1 MQNIVKEFIEK
12 KLEKSIVLEKPK
24 DSSLGHFA
32 TPVAFSLAKELKKSP
47 MILAD
52 ELVLKLENSELFE
65 KIEAVKGFINFT
77 LSKSFIEKLTNEA
90 LEKKDDF
97 AKGDKK
103 DKKILLE
110 YVSANPTGP
119 LHIGHA
125 RGAVFGDTLY
135 KVGKYLGYDIT
146 TEYYI
151 NDAGAQMQ
159 LLGISVSLAARDF
172 IFKEKVKYP
181 ESYYRG
187 DYLIE
192 IAEKIIEKHGKD
204 IIYDESR
211 FEEMAIFAKDI
222 VMQIII
228 KDLSDL
234 GINFQN
240 FVSEKSLYSSWDK
253 TKEVLEKNGSL
264 YTKDEKVYLNST
276 KFGDDS
282 DRVVVRENGIPTY
295 LAGDIIYHKNKFDR
309 NFDKYINIW
318 GADHHG
324 YITRVKA
331 AIEFLGNDS
340 SKLEVILSQMVQLLK
355 GGQPYKMSKR
365 AGNVILMSDI
375 TSEIGSDALRFI
387 FLTKKSD
394 THLEFDIDMLK
405 NQDSSNPIFYI
416 NYAHARINQVFVKSN
431 LSFEDIKDESFER
444 LNSEAL
450 NLVYESLLLKSVLED
465 AFSKRDMQ
473 KITEYLY
480 NLASSV
486 HKFYN
491 EHKIIG
497 SSEEKTYLKVL
508 SMAKLSIK
516 TGLKLLGIEAK
527 EIMYSL
533 LFYYLTLLVFENYLK
548 NLQGYIFLY
557 IFHSLNE

>member
-103 DKKILLE
+103 DEKILLE

-135 KVGKYLGYDIT
+135 KVGIYLGYDIT

-187 DYLIE
+187 EYLIE

-228 KDLSDL
+228 KDLGDL

-240 FVSEKSLYSSWDK
+240 FVSEKSLYSSWEN
-253 TKEVLEKNGSL
+253 TKNVLEKNGSL
-264 YTKDEKVYLNST
+264 YTKDEKVYLSSI

-309 NFDKYINIW
+309 EFDKYINIW

-431 LSFEDIKDESFER
+431 LSFEDIK
-444 LNSEAL
+444 
-450 NLVYESLLLKSVLED
+450 
-465 AFSKRDMQ
+465 
-473 KITEYLY
+473 
-480 NLASSV
+480 
-486 HKFYN
+486 
-491 EHKIIG
+491 
-497 SSEEKTYLKVL
+497 
-508 SMAKLSIK
+508 
-516 TGLKLLGIEAK
+516 
-527 EIMYSL
+527 
-533 LFYYLTLLVFENYLK
+533 
-548 NLQGYIFLY
+548 
-557 IFHSLNE
+557 

>member
-1 MQNIVKEFIEK
+1 MQNIVKKFIEDKLK
-12 KLEKSIVLEKPK
+12 KEIVLEKPK

-52 ELVLKLENSELFE
+52 ELILQLENKELFE

-97 AKGDKK
+97 AKSTLKSER
-103 DKKILLE
+103 ILLE

-125 RGAVFGDTLY
+125 RGAIFGDTLY
-135 KVGKYLGYDIT
+135 KVGSYLGYDIT

-159 LLGISVSLAARDF
+159 LLGTSVSLAARDF

-187 DYLIE
+187 EYLVE
-192 IAEKIIEKHGKD
+192 IAQKIIEKYGKE
-204 IIYDESR
+204 IIYDESK

-222 VMQIII
+222 VMEIII
-228 KDLSDL
+228 KDLNDL

-240 FVSEKSLYSSWDK
+240 FVSEKSLYGSWDSTK
-253 TKEVLEKNGSL
+253 TVLEENGSL
-264 YTKDEKVYLNST
+264 YTKDDKTYLKST
-276 KFGDDS
+276 QFGDDS
-282 DRVVVRENGIPTY
+282 DRVVVRDNGIPTY

-309 NFDKYINIW
+309 GFDKYINIW

-331 AIEFLGNDS
+331 AIEFLGNSS

-355 GGQPYKMSKR
+355 GKEPYKMSKR

-375 TSEIGSDALRFI
+375 TAEIGSDALRFI

-405 NQDSSNPIFYI
+405 NQDSTNPIFYI
-416 NYAHARINQVFVKSN
+416 NYAHARINQLFVKSSLN
-431 LSFEDIKDESFER
+431 VEDIKDESFEA

-450 NLVYESLLLKSVLED
+450 NLVYESLLLNSILED
-465 AFSKRDMQ
+465 AFSKREMQ

-497 SSEEKTYLKVL
+497 SNEEKTYLKVL
-508 SMAKLSIK
+508 SMAKLSLK

-527 EIMYSL
+527 EIM
-533 LFYYLTLLVFENYLK
+533 
-548 NLQGYIFLY
+548 
-557 IFHSLNE
+557 

>member
-65 KIEAVKGFINFT
+65 KIESVKGFINFT

-103 DKKILLE
+103 DEKILLE

-135 KVGKYLGYDIT
+135 KVGIYLGYDIT

-187 DYLIE
+187 EYLIE

-228 KDLSDL
+228 KDLGDL

-240 FVSEKSLYSSWDK
+240 FVSEKSLYGSWDK

-309 NFDKYINIW
+309 EFDKYINIW

-375 TSEIGSDALRFI
+375 TAEIGSDALRFI

-431 LSFEDIKDESFER
+431 LSFEDIKNESFER

-497 SSEEKTYLKVL
+497 SSEERTYLKVL

-527 EIMYSL
+527 EIM
-533 LFYYLTLLVFENYLK
+533 
-548 NLQGYIFLY
+548 
-557 IFHSLNE
+557 

>member
-103 DKKILLE
+103 DEKILLE

-135 KVGKYLGYDIT
+135 KVGIYLGYDIT

-187 DYLIE
+187 EYLIE

-228 KDLSDL
+228 KDLGDL

-240 FVSEKSLYSSWDK
+240 FVSEKSLYGSWDK

-264 YTKDEKVYLNST
+264 YTKDEKVYLSST

-309 NFDKYINIW
+309 EFDKYINIW

-431 LSFEDIKDESFER
+431 LSFEDIKNESFKA

-450 NLVYESLLLKSVLED
+450 NLVYESLLLKSVVED

-497 SSEEKTYLKVL
+497 SSEERTYLKVL

-527 EIMYSL
+527 EIM
-533 LFYYLTLLVFENYLK
+533 
-548 NLQGYIFLY
+548 
-557 IFHSLNE
+557 

>member
-103 DKKILLE
+103 DEKILLE

-135 KVGKYLGYDIT
+135 KVGIYLGYDIT

-187 DYLIE
+187 EYLIE
-192 IAEKIIEKHGKD
+192 IAEKIIEKYGKD

-228 KDLSDL
+228 KDLGDL

-240 FVSEKSLYSSWDK
+240 FVSEKSLYGSWDD
-253 TKEVLEKNGSL
+253 TKAVLEKNGSL

-309 NFDKYINIW
+309 EFDKYINIW

-444 LNSEAL
+444 F
-450 NLVYESLLLKSVLED
+450 K
-465 AFSKRDMQ
+465 
-473 KITEYLY
+473 
-480 NLASSV
+480 
-486 HKFYN
+486 
-491 EHKIIG
+491 
-497 SSEEKTYLKVL
+497 
-508 SMAKLSIK
+508 
-516 TGLKLLGIEAK
+516 
-527 EIMYSL
+527 
-533 LFYYLTLLVFENYLK
+533 
-548 NLQGYIFLY
+548 
-557 IFHSLNE
+557 

>member
-103 DKKILLE
+103 DEKILLE

-187 DYLIE
+187 EYLIE

-228 KDLSDL
+228 KDLGDL

-240 FVSEKSLYSSWDK
+240 FVSEKSLYGSWDK

-309 NFDKYINIW
+309 EFDKYINIW

-431 LSFEDIKDESFER
+431 LSFEDIKNESFEA

-497 SSEEKTYLKVL
+497 SNEERTYLKVL

-527 EIMYSL
+527 EIM
-533 LFYYLTLLVFENYLK
+533 
-548 NLQGYIFLY
+548 
-557 IFHSLNE
+557 

>member
-97 AKGDKK
+97 AKGDKR
-103 DKKILLE
+103 DEKIRLE

-135 KVGKYLGYDIT
+135 KVGIYLGYDIT

-192 IAEKIIEKHGKD
+192 IAEKIIEKYGKD

-228 KDLSDL
+228 KDLGDL

-240 FVSEKSLYSSWDK
+240 FVSEKSLYNSWDK

-309 NFDKYINIW
+309 EFDKYINIW

-431 LSFEDIKDESFER
+431 LSFEDIKNESFEA

-497 SSEEKTYLKVL
+497 SNEERTYLKVL

-527 EIMYSL
+527 EIM
-533 LFYYLTLLVFENYLK
+533 
-548 NLQGYIFLY
+548 
-557 IFHSLNE
+557 

>member
-1 MQNIVKEFIEK
+1 
-12 KLEKSIVLEKPK
+12 
-24 DSSLGHFA
+24 
-32 TPVAFSLAKELKKSP
+32 
-47 MILAD
+47 
-52 ELVLKLENSELFE
+52 
-65 KIEAVKGFINFT
+65 
-77 LSKSFIEKLTNEA
+77 
-90 LEKKDDF
+90 
-97 AKGDKK
+97 
-103 DKKILLE
+103 
-110 YVSANPTGP
+110 
-119 LHIGHA
+119 
-125 RGAVFGDTLY
+125 
-135 KVGKYLGYDIT
+135 
-146 TEYYI
+146 
-151 NDAGAQMQ
+151 
-159 LLGISVSLAARDF
+159 
-172 IFKEKVKYP
+172 
-181 ESYYRG
+181 
-187 DYLIE
+187 
-192 IAEKIIEKHGKD
+192 
-204 IIYDESR
+204 
-211 FEEMAIFAKDI
+211 MAIFAKDI

-240 FVSEKSLYSSWDK
+240 FVSEKSLYSSWEN
-253 TKEVLEKNGSL
+253 TKSVLEKNGSL

-309 NFDKYINIW
+309 EFDKYINIW

-375 TSEIGSDALRFI
+375 TAEIGSDALRFI

-431 LSFEDIKDESFER
+431 LSFEDIKNESFER

-497 SSEEKTYLKVL
+497 SSEERTYLKVL

-527 EIMYSL
+527 EIM
-533 LFYYLTLLVFENYLK
+533 
-548 NLQGYIFLY
+548 
-557 IFHSLNE
+557 

>member
-103 DKKILLE
+103 DEKILLE

-159 LLGISVSLAARDF
+159 LLGVSVSLAARDF

-187 DYLIE
+187 EYLVE
-192 IAEKIIEKHGKD
+192 IAEQIIEKYGKD

-240 FVSEKSLYSSWDK
+240 FVSEKSLYSSWEN
-253 TKEVLEKNGSL
+253 TKSVLEKNGSL

-309 NFDKYINIW
+309 EFDKYINIW

-375 TSEIGSDALRFI
+375 TAEIGSDALRFI

-431 LSFEDIKDESFER
+431 LSFEDIKDESFEA

-450 NLVYESLLLKSVLED
+450 NLV
-465 AFSKRDMQ
+465 
-473 KITEYLY
+473 
-480 NLASSV
+480 
-486 HKFYN
+486 
-491 EHKIIG
+491 
-497 SSEEKTYLKVL
+497 
-508 SMAKLSIK
+508 
-516 TGLKLLGIEAK
+516 
-527 EIMYSL
+527 
-533 LFYYLTLLVFENYLK
+533 
-548 NLQGYIFLY
+548 
-557 IFHSLNE
+557 

>member
-90 LEKKDDF
+90 LAKKDDF
-97 AKGDKK
+97 AKGEAKTE
-103 DKKILLE
+103 KILLE

-187 DYLIE
+187 EYLIE

-240 FVSEKSLYSSWDK
+240 FVSEKSLYSSWEN
-253 TKEVLEKNGSL
+253 TKSVLEKNGSL

-309 NFDKYINIW
+309 EFDKYINIW

-365 AGNVILMSDI
+365 AGNVILLSDI
-375 TSEIGSDALRFI
+375 TAEIGSDALRFI

-394 THLEFDIDMLK
+394 THLECDIDMLK
-405 NQDSSNPIFYI
+405 NQDSINPIFYI

-431 LSFEDIKDESFER
+431 LSFEDIKDESFEA

-450 NLVYESLLLKSVLED
+450 NLVYESLLLKSVLEN

-497 SSEEKTYLKVL
+497 SNEERTYLKVL

-527 EIMYSL
+527 EIM
-533 LFYYLTLLVFENYLK
+533 
-548 NLQGYIFLY
+548 
-557 IFHSLNE
+557 

>member
-90 LEKKDDF
+90 LAKKDDF
-97 AKGDKK
+97 AKGEAKTE
-103 DKKILLE
+103 KILLE

-159 LLGISVSLAARDF
+159 LLGVSVSLAARDF

-187 DYLIE
+187 EYLVE
-192 IAEKIIEKHGKD
+192 IAEQIIEKYGKD

-309 NFDKYINIW
+309 EFDKYINIW

-365 AGNVILMSDI
+365 AGNVILLSDI
-375 TSEIGSDALRFI
+375 TAEIGSDALRFI

-431 LSFEDIKDESFER
+431 LSFEDIKNESFER

-491 EHKIIG
+491 EHKVIG
-497 SSEEKTYLKVL
+497 SNEERTYLKVL

-527 EIMYSL
+527 EIM
-533 LFYYLTLLVFENYLK
+533 
-548 NLQGYIFLY
+548 
-557 IFHSLNE
+557 